1 MQEIDLFECFHNHP
15 AKPRKEID
23 RKESSQAKQINER
36 QSKRKKE
43 MKEKEAW
50 RTKEIRKEF
59 VGPT

>member
-43 MKEKEAW
+43 MKEG
-50 RTKEIRKEF
+50 IRGAHIEENK
-59 VGPT
+59 T